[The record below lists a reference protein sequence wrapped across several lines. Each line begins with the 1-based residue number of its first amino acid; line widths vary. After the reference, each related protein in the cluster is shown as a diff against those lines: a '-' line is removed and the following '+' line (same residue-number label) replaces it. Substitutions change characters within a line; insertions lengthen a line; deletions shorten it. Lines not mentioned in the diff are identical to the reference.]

1 MTKYAGT
8 RAAVVVAAGDISLAI
23 AKRLAEG
30 GARVVLTADTEA
42 GRAEARAEVGSA
54 AQAVAPAEIA
64 TALEGQRIDFL
75 FTDAV
80 AGTSPLLPHLH
91 DGGAVV
97 LTTPTPAETVLALVG
112 TLADRR
118 IRVNAVAPV
127 ASRGR
132 AEEVAR
138 VALFLATEA
147 TCTTGAHVPVDGG
160 LNHR

>member
-30 GARVVLTADTEA
+30 GARLVLTADTED
-42 GRAEARAEVGSA
+42 GRAEARSEVGSA
-54 AQAVAPAEIA
+54 AHVVAPAEIG
-64 TALEGQRIDFL
+64 TALTGHSIDFL

-91 DGGAVV
+91 DGGSVV
-97 LTTPTPAETVLALVG
+97 LTTPTSAEAVLALV
-112 TLADRR
+112 TALADRR
-118 IRVNAVAPV
+118 IRVNAVAPFD
-127 ASRGR
+127 SRGC